1 MNTFLSFLNAGA
13 CGLIS
18 LALIGAILSPK
29 VHDGI
34 VIKIGLICLAAGFG
48 AMALRMAS
56 ESPPLDMAGVQRA
69 LLLINS
75 GIAVVIIGYLLRK
88 AKHPDCVKTDWGD
101 LVDTKMEDDYHADGQ

>member
-1 MNTFLSFLNAGA
+1 MDTFLCFLNAGA

-48 AMALRMAS
+48 CMALRMLGS
-56 ESPPLDMAGVQRA
+56 TTDTVGMQRA
-69 LLLINS
+69 MLLINS

-88 AKHPDCVKTDWGD
+88 SKRPGCVVTEWGD
-101 LVDTKMEDDYHADGQ
+101 L

>member
-1 MNTFLSFLNAGA
+1 MDEFLSFLNAGA

-18 LALIGAILSPK
+18 LALIGAILSPR

-48 AMALRMAS
+48 SMALRMLGGAM
-56 ESPPLDMAGVQRA
+56 DMIGMQRA
-69 LLLINS
+69 MLLINS

-88 AKHPDCVKTDWGD
+88 SKRPGCVVTDWGD
-101 LVDTKMEDDYHADGQ
+101 L